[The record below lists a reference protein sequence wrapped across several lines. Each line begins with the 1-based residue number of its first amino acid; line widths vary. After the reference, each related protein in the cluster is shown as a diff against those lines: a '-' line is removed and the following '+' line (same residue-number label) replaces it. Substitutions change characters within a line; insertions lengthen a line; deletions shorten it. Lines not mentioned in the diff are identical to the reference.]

1 MSNRM
6 VEKQE
11 EGNAAAARTKMEGH
25 VNFNKKL
32 LKQNPLAVRI
42 LFVFAVLAG
51 LILVVYLLTR
61 ANSNTDTNQQA
72 GKSGHGRKAGDV
84 AAVPVNVATAKIAT
98 LPLEIRNIGNV
109 EAFSVVNVIAQVGG
123 QLTDVYFKQ
132 GDYVK
137 RGQLLFLIDAR
148 PYEAQLAQAEANVAR
163 DSSQINSALA
173 NLDKDQAGV
182 RQAQANLEKDIASQR
197 YADVEVK
204 RYLTLVQE
212 GAVSHEQSDQMK
224 TNSETAGATVA
235 SDKAVL
241 ENAQAVIDAD
251 KAAVLTARA
260 NLKADQA
267 AADNLRIRLGFTKII
282 SPVDGVTGALNV
294 YQGNVVRAND
304 TTPLVT
310 INQIQPIY
318 LTFSVPEIYLPAVR
332 ESISEGSIKV
342 AARVGGNKKTP

>member
-84 AAVPVNVATAKIAT
+84 AAVPVTVALAKNMI

-132 GDYVK
+132 GQYV
-137 RGQLLFLIDAR
+137 
-148 PYEAQLAQAEANVAR
+148 
-163 DSSQINSALA
+163 
-173 NLDKDQAGV
+173 
-182 RQAQANLEKDIASQR
+182 EKGRIA
-197 YADVEVK
+197 
-204 RYLTLVQE
+204 
-212 GAVSHEQSDQMK
+212 
-224 TNSETAGATVA
+224 
-235 SDKAVL
+235 
-241 ENAQAVIDAD
+241 
-251 KAAVLTARA
+251 
-260 NLKADQA
+260 
-267 AADNLRIRLGFTKII
+267 I
-282 SPVDGVTGALNV
+282 SN
-294 YQGNVVRAND
+294 
-304 TTPLVT
+304 
-310 INQIQPIY
+310 
-318 LTFSVPEIYLPAVR
+318 
-332 ESISEGSIKV
+332 
-342 AARVGGNKKTP
+342 